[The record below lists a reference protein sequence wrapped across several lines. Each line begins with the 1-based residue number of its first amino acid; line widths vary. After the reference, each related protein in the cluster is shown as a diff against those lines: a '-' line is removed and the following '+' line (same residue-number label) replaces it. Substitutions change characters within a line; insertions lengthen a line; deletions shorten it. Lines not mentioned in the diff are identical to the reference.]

1 MHRADEIITS
11 VESLEAQLDR
21 AKECLQDGDWERL
34 EQLAQGLART
44 AAYLASAIS
53 HARIED
59 LASLAS
65 HRLPQQPRA
74 ANASS
79 AHH

>member
-1 MHRADEIITS
+1 LQEDEIIRS

-34 EQLAQGLART
+34 RQLADGLTRT

-53 HARIED
+53 IARPQNPTG
-59 LASLAS
+59 SPPGF
-65 HRLPQQPRA
+65 LPQRTVA
-74 ANASS
+74 AKA
-79 AHH
+79 